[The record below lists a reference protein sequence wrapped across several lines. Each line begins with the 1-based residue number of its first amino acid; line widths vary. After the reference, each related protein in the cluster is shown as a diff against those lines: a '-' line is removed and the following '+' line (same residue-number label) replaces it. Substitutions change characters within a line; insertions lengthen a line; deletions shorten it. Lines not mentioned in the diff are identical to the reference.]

1 MESAK
6 SSHATARTLPYH
18 PSIKKETMQS
28 LITNFPAAQ
37 STTESVQKINNAILS
52 LGCKTDNTL
61 FACSICPDE
70 INHHSG
76 SINRRLADF
85 WGACFYMGGLGGLP
99 FVGKV
104 GFGAYSHHVPKD
116 GHLFILFAPHVGLS
130 PDGLVGKYAR
140 AGQDHLDSAC
150 GAAIGAFGTLQKHRK
165 ADGSFDEQALLS
177 AASPLDQQFS
187 YIIQHMKP
195 KYAQIASHPNP

>member
-1 MESAK
+1 
-6 SSHATARTLPYH
+6 
-18 PSIKKETMQS
+18 
-28 LITNFPAAQ
+28 
-37 STTESVQKINNAILS
+37 
-52 LGCKTDNTL
+52 
-61 FACSICPDE
+61 
-70 INHHSG
+70 
-76 SINRRLADF
+76 
-85 WGACFYMGGLGGLP
+85 MGGLGGLP